1 MALSRRALLRHV
13 TASAVFAAGSPRLN
27 AGAASEPTAPAG
39 DGSIR
44 LDSNENPF
52 GPSERAVAAMQR
64 AADRSARYP
73 AAHVDLL
80 RDAIAAHHAVAS
92 GQVMVSAGSS
102 AVIRAA
108 AMTLVGPAKTAVM
121 GSPGCPL
128 FAESVAYAGSRLA
141 AVPLTKAHA
150 HDLDAMLAAVEGDT
164 RLVYVCNPNNPT
176 GSLTRRSDLD
186 RFLEAVPSGTYVLV
200 DEAYHHFV
208 GGSADYASLIGRASL
223 RPRTIVTRTFSA
235 VYGLAGLRIGYAVAD
250 PETLRL
256 FRAGGLSDAVTV
268 PGAMAAMAALADQE
282 HVRRCVKRNA
292 DIRQEFFNQA
302 NARMLRAIDSHTN
315 FVLLDTQR
323 AADQVADHFR
333 RHGILIGAPAADL
346 RRYVRVS
353 LGTEEEMQRFWR
365 TWDLLPMAQMSM

>member
-1 MALSRRALLRHV
+1 
-13 TASAVFAAGSPRLN
+13 
-27 AGAASEPTAPAG
+27 
-39 DGSIR
+39 
-44 LDSNENPF
+44 
-52 GPSERAVAAMQR
+52 
-64 AADRSARYP
+64 
-73 AAHVDLL
+73 
-80 RDAIAAHHAVAS
+80 
-92 GQVMVSAGSS
+92 
-102 AVIRAA
+102 
-108 AMTLVGPAKTAVM
+108 M

-128 FAESVAYAGSRLA
+128 FADSVAYAGARLA

-150 HDLDAMLAAVEGDT
+150 HDLDAMLAAVDGDT

-176 GSLTRRSDLD
+176 GSLTRRADLD
-186 RFLEAVPSGTYVLV
+186 RFLEAVPSATYVLV

-208 GGSADYASLIGRASL
+208 GGSADYASLIGRAAL

-235 VYGLAGLRIGYAVAD
+235 VYGLAGLRIGYAVGD
-250 PETLRL
+250 PETVRLLRG
-256 FRAGGLSDAVTV
+256 GGLSDAVTV

-365 TWDLLPMAQMSM
+365 TWDLLPMAQMSL

>member
-44 LDSNENPF
+44 LDGNENPF

-73 AAHVDLL
+73 GAHVDLL

-102 AVIRAA
+102 AIIRAA

-176 GSLTRRSDLD
+176 GSLTRRADLD
-186 RFLEAVPSGTYVLV
+186 RFLEAVPSATYVLV

-208 GGSADYASLIGRASL
+208 GGSADYASLIGRAAL

-235 VYGLAGLRIGYAVAD
+235 VYGLAGLRIGYAVGD
-250 PETLRL
+250 PETVRLLRG
-256 FRAGGLSDAVTV
+256 GGLSDAVTV

-292 DIRQEFFNQA
+292 DSRQEFFNQA

-323 AADQVADHFR
+323 AAGEVADHFR

-365 TWDLLPMAQMSM
+365 VWDLLPMAPMSM

>member
-27 AGAASEPTAPAG
+27 AGAAELLAPVG
-39 DGSIR
+39 GGSIR
-44 LDSNENPF
+44 LDRNENPF

-64 AADRSARYP
+64 AADLPARYP
-73 AAHVDLL
+73 APHVDLL
-80 RDAIAAHHAVAS
+80 RDAIAAHHAVAP
-92 GQVMVSAGSS
+92 GQVMASAGSS
-102 AVIRAA
+102 AIIRAA
-108 AMTLVGPAKTAVM
+108 AITLVGPAKKAVM
-121 GSPGCPL
+121 GSPGFPL
-128 FAESVAYAGSRLA
+128 FAESVAYAGARLA

-150 HDLDAMLAAVEGDT
+150 HDLDAMLAAVDGDT

-176 GSLTRRSDLD
+176 GSLTRRADLD
-186 RFLEAVPSGTYVLV
+186 RFLEAVPSATYVLV

-208 GGSADYASLIGRASL
+208 GGSADYASLIGRAAL

-235 VYGLAGLRIGYAVAD
+235 VYGLAGLRIGYAVGD
-250 PETLRL
+250 PETVRLLRG
-256 FRAGGLSDAVTV
+256 GGLSDAVTV

-292 DIRQEFFNQA
+292 DSRQEFFNQA

-323 AADQVADHFR
+323 AAGEVADHFR

-365 TWDLLPMAQMSM
+365 VWDLLPMAPMSM